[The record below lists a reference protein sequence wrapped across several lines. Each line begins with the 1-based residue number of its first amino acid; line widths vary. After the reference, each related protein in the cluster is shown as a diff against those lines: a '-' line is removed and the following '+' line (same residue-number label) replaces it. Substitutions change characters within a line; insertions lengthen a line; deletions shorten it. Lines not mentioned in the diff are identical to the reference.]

1 MAATIAPTTVTPT
14 STPTSTAYSA
24 ALSAV
29 TNVVWNAAL
38 TKLAGGANSCYVRLE
53 HQGPDGLPYLVD
65 SVELT
70 AGVDT
75 GSRRAALPPLLA
87 QGSGIRF
94 TYAINGGNGVPSSYT
109 GTLSFR
115 AQAQ

>member
-14 STPTSTAYSA
+14 SAPTSTAYSA
-24 ALSAV
+24 ALTSV

-38 TKLAGGANSCYVRLE
+38 PKLAGGANSCYVRLE
-53 HQGPDGLPYLVD
+53 HQGPDGLPYLLD

-70 AGVDT
+70 QGGNT
-75 GSRRAALPPLLA
+75 GARKVAVPLLGQA
-87 QGSGIRF
+87 SGIRI
-94 TYAINGGNGVPSSYT
+94 TYAINGGNGNPSNYT
-109 GTLSFR
+109 GTLSFW

>member
-14 STPTSTAYSA
+14 TTPTSTSYSS

-38 TKLAGGANSCYVRLE
+38 LALAGKASTCYVRLE
-53 HQGPDGLPYLVD
+53 HQGPDGLPYLLD
-65 SVELT
+65 AVELQV
-70 AGVDT
+70 GGNT
-75 GSRRAALPPLLA
+75 GARKVSVPLLA
-87 QGSGIRF
+87 QASGIRF
-94 TYAINGGNGVPSSYT
+94 TYAINGGNGKASDYT
-109 GTLSFR
+109 GSLSFW